1 MKNIKKILLETE
13 IEIRFRL
20 FLSTLSFS
28 SLFVASRMHLSR
40 DILLIA
46 ILFFHFKL
54 LKVVIYTKKI
64 ARIKNKLLHC
74 ETWSWFFLIFL
85 QTLSFQRIE
94 IRKMHFLILLFNTQL
109 NFMFYCTLRI
119 EKKSKCRDGFS
130 TTTTEKNSFKQIT
143 YNYRKNC
150 ELCGKQ

>member
-46 ILFFHFKL
+46 ILFSLQAIKSCYL
-54 LKVVIYTKKI
+54 YKKI

-109 NFMFYCTLRI
+109 NLMFYCTLRI

-130 TTTTEKNSFKQIT
+130 TTTEKNSFKQIT